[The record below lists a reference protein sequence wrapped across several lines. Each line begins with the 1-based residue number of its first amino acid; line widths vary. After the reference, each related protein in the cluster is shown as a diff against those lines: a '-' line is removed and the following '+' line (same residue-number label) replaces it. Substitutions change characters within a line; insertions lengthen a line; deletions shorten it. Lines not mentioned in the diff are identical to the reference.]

1 MLNKNWDNIKL
12 VAHYLN
18 KCERVWEKGPYGA
31 KIEIEIQAPEV
42 SHRKNSFFLLF
53 LFFAELVLVTLTLRM
68 PNFECQNDLKD
79 PKHAVKRQATFYSL
93 SFSKYNKREMGG
105 VSN

>member
-31 KIEIEIQAPEV
+31 KIEIEI
-42 SHRKNSFFLLF
+42 
-53 LFFAELVLVTLTLRM
+53 
-68 PNFECQNDLKD
+68 
-79 PKHAVKRQATFYSL
+79 
-93 SFSKYNKREMGG
+93 
-105 VSN
+105 